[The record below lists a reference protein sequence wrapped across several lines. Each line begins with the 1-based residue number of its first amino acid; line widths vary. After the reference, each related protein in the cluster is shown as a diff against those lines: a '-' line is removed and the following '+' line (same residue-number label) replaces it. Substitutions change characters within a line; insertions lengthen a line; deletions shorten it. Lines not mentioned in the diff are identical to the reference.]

1 MRRRSR
7 TLLLAGA
14 AVAAAAVSGVVA
26 LARPEE
32 PSAAAVDGEVVF
44 VTKGCAGCHSAVG
57 VDVAGM
63 PQVGPSLDHAAAWAG
78 ERIDGVSAEDY
89 IAQSIVTPWA
99 FVSPAWRGGAGP
111 TTHMPALGLTDAE
124 VAAVVDFLLSP
135 ALDGQG

>member
-1 MRRRSR
+1 MSHETR
-7 TLLLAGA
+7 TLVLAGA
-14 AVAAAAVSGVVA
+14 AVVAAAVS
-26 LARPEE
+26 LAAVLGRPDE
-32 PSAAAVDGEVVF
+32 PTAAAVDGEVVF

-63 PQVGPSLDHAAAWAG
+63 PQVGPSLDHAATWAG

-99 FVSPAWRGGAGP
+99 FISPAWRGANGP

-124 VAAVVDFLLSP
+124 VAAVVEFLLEP
-135 ALDGQG
+135 PRDGQG